1 MRPALE
7 VLARQR
13 GSQAALQLAG
23 GPHPDLRPAAVLQ
36 PDRSQRLGLEAPDW
50 DGQQTFDEVHVLAT
64 PNREETWAYLAVA
77 RKAGRRVF
85 LCAENR
91 LGADGWRK
99 KLKPLDSFS
108 QNHCRLLELDPTL
121 LPAEGDPL
129 ELRAPYPEADFVSCP
144 GLFSW
149 ERLDAGSQQLLEFLP
164 PQLPGRG
171 ADLGCG
177 PGLLAR
183 QLLQRGCQHLDLVDV
198 DQRAVRAAWL
208 NCQEDKRCQTHWLDL
223 VQEKP
228 PGGLDWV
235 TLNPPFHGSGKED
248 RTLGLALLARATG
261 ALRKAGTLWMVA
273 NEHLPYQEAFDPLN
287 LQLLEVRQRRGYK
300 LFQCRKNA

>member
-1 MRPALE
+1 MRAALE

-13 GSQAALQLAG
+13 GAVAALQLAG
-23 GPHPDLRPAAVLQ
+23 GPHPELQPAAVVQ
-36 PDRSQRLGLEAPDW
+36 PDRSQRLGLQAPDW
-50 DGQQTFDEVHVLAT
+50 DGTKTCAEVHVLAT
-64 PNREETWAYLAVA
+64 PNREETWAYLALA
-77 RKAGRRVF
+77 RRAGGRVF

-108 QNHCRLLELDPTL
+108 QSHCRLMELDPAS
-121 LPAEGDPL
+121 LPEQGNPL
-129 ELRAPYPEADFVSCP
+129 ELRLPYPGADFVSCP

-149 ERLDAGSQQLLEFLP
+149 DRFDPGSQLLLEFAS
-164 PQLPGRG
+164 PQMPGRG

-183 QLLQRGCQHLDLVDV
+183 QLLSRGCQQLDLVDV
-198 DQRAVRAAWL
+198 DQRAVQAAWL
-208 NCQEDKRCQTHWLDL
+208 NCSQDARCRPLWLDL

-228 PGGLDWV
+228 PGGYDWV
-235 TLNPPFHGSGKED
+235 TLNPPFHGSGQED
-248 RTLGLALLARATG
+248 RALGLALLARAAG

-273 NEHLPYQEAFDPLN
+273 NEHLPYQEGLAHLN
-287 LQLLEVRQRRGYK
+287 LELLEVRQQRGYK